1 MSNVKIVVITGA
13 SSGIGAE
20 MARMIA
26 SKGWTPVLMAR
37 SFDRL
42 EHLRNEIKN
51 DYKTT
56 AHTFQLDVQ
65 DKIHVDS
72 VFNQMY
78 QEVGAIDVLIN
89 NAGFGVFDYFQDAKM
104 EDIEGMFNTNVLG
117 MMACTKA
124 VLPGMIE
131 QKRGQIINIA
141 SQAAKIATVKGSVY
155 AATKHAVLGFSNS
168 LRMEVEDFGIQVTTV
183 NPGPIKTN
191 FLKIADQTGQYEKN
205 IGKWM
210 LRPSEVASKIVGAIE
225 KPVREINLP
234 GWMEAGSKMYQLMP
248 TLMEKVGKKAFR
260 QK

>member
-1 MSNVKIVVITGA
+1 MCKDKIVVITGA

-20 MARMIA
+20 IARMIA
-26 SKGWTPVLMAR
+26 SKGWAPVLMAR
-37 SFDRL
+37 SFDKL

-65 DKIHVDS
+65 DKNHVES
-72 VFNQMY
+72 VFNQM
-78 QEVGAIDVLIN
+78 QLEVGAIDVLIN
-89 NAGFGVFDYFQDAKM
+89 NAGFGIFDYFHEAKM

-117 MMACTKA
+117 LMACTKA

-131 QKRGQIINIA
+131 RKRGHIINIA
-141 SQAAKIATVKGSVY
+141 SQAGKLATVKGSVY

-168 LRMEVEDFGIQVTTV
+168 LRMEVKDFGIQVTTV
-183 NPGPIKTN
+183 NPGPIQTN
-191 FLKIADQTGQYEKN
+191 FFKIADQSGQYEKN
-205 IGKWM
+205 IAKWI
-210 LRPSEVASKIVGAIE
+210 LQPSEVADKVVGTIE
-225 KPVREINLP
+225 KPVREINIP

-248 TLMEKVGKKAFR
+248 SIIEKIGKKAFR